1 MPYEKERVCV
11 CVRARTALSDIM
23 SSLLSLC
30 LMIDVRAE
38 REKRLSVES
47 ALGFAR
53 RPRTRRSLQSCPVAL
68 PPQSPLVC
76 IVAINLSEA

>member
-1 MPYEKERVCV
+1 MPYEKERESVCV
-11 CVRARTALSDIM
+11 CARTALSDIM

-53 RPRTRRSLQSCPVAL
+53 DPERGVHCSRALWRSRP
-68 PPQSPLVC
+68 SPHSFV
-76 IVAINLSEA
+76 S